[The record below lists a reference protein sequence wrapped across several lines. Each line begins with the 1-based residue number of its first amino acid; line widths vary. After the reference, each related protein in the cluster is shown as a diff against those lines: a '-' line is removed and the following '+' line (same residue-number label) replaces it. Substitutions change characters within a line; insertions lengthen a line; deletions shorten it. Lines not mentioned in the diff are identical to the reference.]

1 MNSTEKNELN
11 YDLEKKLRKAL
22 RKGEK
27 RSNTANRKGNAY
39 LRKPM
44 GEKYENNN

>member
-1 MNSTEKNELN
+1 MNSTSKYELS
-11 YDLEKKLRKAL
+11 YDLEKQLRKAL

-27 RSNTANRKGNAY
+27 RSNTANRKGNAH